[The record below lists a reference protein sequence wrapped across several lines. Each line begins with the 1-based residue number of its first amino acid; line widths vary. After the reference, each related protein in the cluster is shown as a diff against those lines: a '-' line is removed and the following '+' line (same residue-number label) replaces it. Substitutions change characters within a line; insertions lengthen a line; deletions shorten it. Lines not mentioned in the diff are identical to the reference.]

1 MAKEIGMFQPDG
13 FALRAVLGSP
23 FIDWIDNLHQSTQL
37 AESVLSVHMTTI
49 AFLPRSLIF
58 STRAFMSNS
67 LVYIAWDAKSISKRV
82 ERAVLQDDPN
92 TIKQTSRNVQRG
104 NDIMQSWLEQHDGD
118 LLFAHGDEGW
128 ASLPGQ
134 KIEELQ
140 VVHEEMQEAWGDDIS
155 IGVGLDLAEAKKA
168 LDLAIKRGSGNILF
182 YTPEIEE
189 EQEKEKDEK
198 DNGVLNNLLDK
209 ATPEDALS
217 AMGGA
222 QQAASPAVSASEH
235 SQSEQALANAAA
247 VPPPALDDVEGQFHN
262 MAQQGEQQEAQR
274 QAQEQASAQNAED
287 PGQQVEEL
295 KQQVASILAKV
306 KKQAPALEQM
316 KEQNPEAYAAISS
329 MVQAMIAM
337 ARQLMDIQG
346 QQAQAPVQMAKDEDQ
361 LSFPGMEPPPPP
373 PRETHPNNPSL
384 AKIKLYHGGADASIE
399 GYIPA
404 QFYPPGVE
412 PEPVGGGYQSATS
425 LLGDYAIKLQ
435 HHKSIAHAEKYLTRI
450 AKLKRLGL
458 STVVPIIDAGHFAE
472 TPRMFSNITFDHN
485 EGPASGSNSYFTY
498 EILKKLHPLEER
510 IDTDELK
517 EPLREAGYGHKDA
530 HEGNRMQDS
539 DGNPMLIDLESI
551 VTLPRREPESDEEI
565 DRSKPPREDMSKAVR
580 ASFPTPDDALVGV
593 SLTHQNE
600 AVRGKIKH
608 KWAKLSRQRI
618 GFSGYQGS
626 THELGLPGAAAVE
639 RGEPDSGKYVLKIQH
654 HPNITKARKYVAR
667 INRFKRLGFSTV
679 VPILDVGLFGE
690 SPAGHD
696 NAFSEEQPGRNG
708 YFTYEVMKK
717 LHTPSGNFS
726 RNRRAAA
733 DELANAGYHHTDL
746 HEGNLMMDTLGNP
759 KIIDLESI
767 KTIEKAAIKE
777 REIDPNKPVTPSHTL
792 DKAGPM
798 PGSQGNLG
806 EAARLR
812 LPHGVVH
819 TEIQDKG
826 RGGHREIDIVNVDH
840 VTPDG
845 KPASRRVQITRHKVR
860 GFNLREVQ
868 QGVPTHAVS
877 AVAPWDGK
885 AGQSAAA
892 TNAQDK
898 KGTVKEG
905 AV

>member
-1 MAKEIGMFQPDG
+1 
-13 FALRAVLGSP
+13 
-23 FIDWIDNLHQSTQL
+23 
-37 AESVLSVHMTTI
+37 
-49 AFLPRSLIF
+49 
-58 STRAFMSNS
+58 MSNS

-155 IGVGLDLAEAKKA
+155 IGVGLDLTEAKKA

-346 QQAQAPVQMAKDEDQ
+346 QQAQAPAQMAKDEDQ

-384 AKIKLYHGGADASIE
+384 AKIKLYHGGADTSIE
-399 GYIPA
+399 GYIPT

-435 HHKSIAHAEKYLTRI
+435 HHKSIAHAEKYLARI
-450 AKLKRLGL
+450 AKLKKLGL

-472 TPRMFSNITFDHN
+472 TPKMFSNITFDHD
-485 EGPASGSNSYFTY
+485 EGPASNGSNSYFTY

-517 EPLREAGYGHKDA
+517 EPLREAGYGHRDA

-551 VTLPRREPESDEEI
+551 VTLPRPEPQSDEEI
-565 DRSKPPREDMSKAVR
+565 DRSKPPREDMSKTVR
-580 ASFPTPDDALVGV
+580 ASFPTPDNALVDV

-618 GFSGYQGS
+618 GDGYQDS
-626 THELGLPGAAAVE
+626 THELGIPSAAAVE
-639 RGEPDSGKYVLKIQH
+639 RGEPESGKYVLKIQH

-696 NAFSEEQPGRNG
+696 NAFSQTYASHRNG

-717 LHTPSGNFS
+717 LHTPSGDFS
-726 RNRRAAA
+726 RNRRIAA
-733 DELANAGYHHTDL
+733 DELANAGYHHDDL
-746 HEGNLMMDTLGNP
+746 HEGNLMVDTLGDP

-767 KTIEKAAIKE
+767 KTIKSDKLPGGLADKKTPKDFDPKALKQGIAVEKEHTTDEQLAQEIAMDHLTEDPEYYKKLKTMEKVAIKE
-777 REIDPNKPVTPSHTL
+777 REIDPNKPVTPSRTL

-860 GFNLREVQ
+860 GFNLREAQ

-892 TNAQDK
+892 VNAQDK

>member
-1 MAKEIGMFQPDG
+1 
-13 FALRAVLGSP
+13 
-23 FIDWIDNLHQSTQL
+23 
-37 AESVLSVHMTTI
+37 
-49 AFLPRSLIF
+49 
-58 STRAFMSNS
+58 MSNQ

-155 IGVGLDLAEAKKA
+155 IGVGLDLTEAKKA

-346 QQAQAPVQMAKDEDQ
+346 QQAQAPAQMAKDEDQ

-384 AKIKLYHGGADASIE
+384 AKIKLYHGGADTSIE
-399 GYIPA
+399 GYIPT

-425 LLGDYAIKLQ
+425 LLGNYAIKLQ
-435 HHKSIAHAEKYLTRI
+435 HHKSIAHAEKYLARI
-450 AKLKRLGL
+450 AKLKKLGL

-472 TPRMFSNITFDHN
+472 TPRMFSNITFDHD

-498 EILKKLHPLEER
+498 EILKKLHSLEEHV
-510 IDTDELK
+510 DTDELK
-517 EPLREAGYGHKDA
+517 EPLRYAGYGHRDA

-551 VTLPRREPESDEEI
+551 VTLPRREPQSDEEI
-565 DRSKPPREDMSKAVR
+565 DRSKPPREDMSKTVR
-580 ASFPTPDDALVGV
+580 ASFPTPDEALVDV
-593 SLTHQNE
+593 SLTHQQKM
-600 AVRGKIKH
+600 VRGKLPH
-608 KWAKLSRQRI
+608 RWAKMAHSQLS
-618 GFSGYQGS
+618 GGGYQGAA
-626 THELGLPGAAAVE
+626 HALGGDNP
-639 RGEPDSGKYVLKIQH
+639 KYVIKIQH
-654 HPNITKARKYVAR
+654 HANVTRAKQYVNR
-667 INRFKRLGFSTV
+667 INRFKKLGLSTM
-679 VPILDVGLFGE
+679 VPILDVGLFGK
-690 SPAGHD
+690 ATRKGHF
-696 NAFSEEQPGRNG
+696 NIFGQGRKMG
-708 YFTYEVMKK
+708 HGFFTYEVMKK
-717 LHTPSGNFS
+717 LHPPSGDASF
-726 RNRRAAA
+726 RENRDRAA
-733 DELANAGYHHTDL
+733 DGLATAGYAHDDL
-746 HEGNLMMDTLGNP
+746 HEGNLMVDTLGDP
-759 KIIDLESI
+759 KVIDLESI
-767 KTIEKAAIKE
+767 KTIKSDKLPGGLADKKTPKDFDPKALKQGIAVEKEHTTDEQLAQEIAMDHLTEDPEYYKKLKTMEKVAIKE
-777 REIDPNKPVTPSHTL
+777 REIDPNKPVTPSRTL

-860 GFNLREVQ
+860 GFNLKEVQ

-892 TNAQDK
+892 VNAQDK
-898 KGTVKEG
+898 KGTIKEG